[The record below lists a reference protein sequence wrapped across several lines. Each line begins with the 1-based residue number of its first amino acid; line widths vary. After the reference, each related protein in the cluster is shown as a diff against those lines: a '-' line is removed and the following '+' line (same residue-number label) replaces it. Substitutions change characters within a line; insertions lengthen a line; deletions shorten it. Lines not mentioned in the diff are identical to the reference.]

1 MPSLS
6 TLSLLATLTSLI
18 QSSVGSS
25 LLPRQGAAGVTT
37 RYWDCCKPSCSWP
50 NKAAFSSPV
59 KICGKDDGPL
69 TDPNTVSGCD
79 GGPGFQC
86 SNQRAVAK
94 SASLAYGFAAVNGG
108 NEAGTCCACYKLTF
122 TSEAARGQTLVVQVT
137 NIGYDV
143 GATQFD
149 LALPGGGV
157 GMFPQ
162 GCRNQYGV
170 QNGWGSNGG
179 YGGVS
184 SEAECNTL
192 PAKLQDGCKFRFQ
205 WMKGS
210 NNPSVNYERVACPA
224 DLVSKSGCRRDD
236 DGRFPASP

>member
-1 MPSLS
+1 MSL
-6 TLSLLATLTSLI
+6 TNI
-18 QSSVGSS
+18 
-25 LLPRQGAAGVTT
+25 T
-37 RYWDCCKPSCSWP
+37 R
-50 NKAAFSSPV
+50 
-59 KICGKDDGPL
+59 
-69 TDPNTVSGCD
+69 
-79 GGPGFQC
+79 
-86 SNQRAVAK
+86 
-94 SASLAYGFAAVNGG
+94 
-108 NEAGTCCACYKLTF
+108 LTF
-122 TSEAARGQTLVVQVT
+122 TSEAAQGQTLVVQVT

-157 GMFPQ
+157 GIFPQ

-170 QNGWGSNGG
+170 ANGWGSNGA

-224 DLVSKSGCRRDD
+224 DLVGKSGCKRDD
-236 DGRFPASP
+236 DGSFPASP